1 MKRQCLGN
9 HGKKPAV
16 LGAAVWAAVCAA
28 AVAAN
33 IDLANKYAWSSHGG
47 WENYNSTHG
56 GGVTV
61 VSAGANS
68 YLTGYVWTENVGWI
82 KLGSGTGPYANSGP
96 ADWGVNMDA
105 SGNLSGYAWSS
116 HCGWINFHPT
126 HGQVTVNTSTGRF
139 DGYAWGENIGWIHFQ
154 NAAPTYNVRTTAFDS
169 APTLPQGTI
178 FKFQ

>member
-16 LGAAVWAAVCAA
+16 LGAAVWAALCVA

-33 IDLANKYAWSSHGG
+33 IDPADKYAWSSQSG
-47 WENYNSTHG
+47 WHNYSPTHG
-56 GGVTV
+56 GATV
-61 VSAGANS
+61 VTNGANS
-68 YLTGYVWTENVGWI
+68 YLIGFVWTENVGWI

-116 HCGWINFHPT
+116 HCGWIKFDPT
-126 HGQVTVNTSTGRF
+126 HGQVTVNTSNGRF